1 MDDHPGGLAPLFDD
15 VGKDRT
21 YTDQE
26 LQELLSFVENM
37 DNATS
42 ADELAG
48 GLNHVGLGLA
58 PANAGLSHPVPHAP
72 VLPMRFN
79 EQGISLQFQPGP
91 MPWRGRG
98 RGGRGGGRGGAPAVG
113 NLEAPMSASPA
124 IEDDG
129 SQRVSHGA
137 SEKQRRDRINAMID
151 ELRTLVPGQ
160 AGGGEGRR
168 SKYIVLQDTI
178 NMITVL
184 KARCQAQER
193 ELVALRAAGA
203 SSGAS
208 DGVQPQDQ
216 QQHQQMMT
224 LIGQDGQGLV
234 REDSIRNPANGT
246 DSTLNSGQ
254 TINVAVE
261 MGEEICYVKIKAPD
275 RQGLLQDILNA
286 LHALP
291 MTVQRA
297 VVTTDSENGVVFVT
311 DIFELKINTAIP
323 VEQGMSTE
331 DVKTHIHRSLHAS
344 FLAYE
349 NPELYARKRR
359 GTQGG
364 ASGTDSGGS
373 WSGRAAA

>member
-1 MDDHPGGLAPLFDD
+1 MRAPPSPSRKNIRKIFNLDPPLVAPRLLFLTEPIPPEHA
-15 VGKDRT
+15 V
-21 YTDQE
+21 
-26 LQELLSFVENM
+26 
-37 DNATS
+37 
-42 ADELAG
+42 AG

-91 MPWRGRG
+91 MPGRGRG
-98 RGGRGGGRGGAPAVG
+98 RGGRGGGRGAAPAVG

-178 NMITVL
+178 NMITAL

-323 VEQGMSTE
+323 VEQRMSPE

>member
-1 MDDHPGGLAPLFDD
+1 MRAPPSPSPSRKNIRKIFNLDPPLVAPRLLFLTEPIPPEHA
-15 VGKDRT
+15 V
-21 YTDQE
+21 
-26 LQELLSFVENM
+26 
-37 DNATS
+37 
-42 ADELAG
+42 AG

-91 MPWRGRG
+91 MPGRGRG
-98 RGGRGGGRGGAPAVG
+98 RGGRGGGRGAAPAVG

-178 NMITVL
+178 NMITAL

-323 VEQGMSTE
+323 VEQRMSPE

>member
-1 MDDHPGGLAPLFDD
+1 
-15 VGKDRT
+15 
-21 YTDQE
+21 
-26 LQELLSFVENM
+26 
-37 DNATS
+37 
-42 ADELAG
+42 
-48 GLNHVGLGLA
+48 
-58 PANAGLSHPVPHAP
+58 
-72 VLPMRFN
+72 MRFN

-91 MPWRGRG
+91 TSARGRG
-98 RGGRGGGRGGAPAVG
+98 RGGRGGGRGAAPAVD
-113 NLEAPMSASPA
+113 NFEAPMSASPA

-151 ELRTLVPGQ
+151 ELRMLVPGQ

-178 NMITVL
+178 NMIAAL

-203 SSGAS
+203 SEGAS
-208 DGVQPQDQ
+208 GGVQTQDQ
-216 QQHQQMMT
+216 QQQMMM
-224 LIGQDGQGLV
+224 LMGQDGQGLDPV
-234 REDSIRNPANGT
+234 REESIRNPANGT
-246 DSTLNSGQ
+246 NSTLNSGQ

-323 VEQGMSTE
+323 VEQRMSPE
-331 DVKTHIHRSLHAS
+331 DVKTHIHQSMHAS

-349 NPELYARKRR
+349 NPELYARKRK
-359 GTQGG
+359 GTQGPG
-364 ASGTDSGGS
+364 GSGSDSGGS
-373 WSGRAAA
+373 GIGSGVRAAD

>member
-1 MDDHPGGLAPLFDD
+1 
-15 VGKDRT
+15 
-21 YTDQE
+21 
-26 LQELLSFVENM
+26 
-37 DNATS
+37 
-42 ADELAG
+42 
-48 GLNHVGLGLA
+48 
-58 PANAGLSHPVPHAP
+58 
-72 VLPMRFN
+72 MRFN

-91 MPWRGRG
+91 MPGRGRG
-98 RGGRGGGRGGAPAVG
+98 RGGRGGGRGAAPAVG

-178 NMITVL
+178 NMITAL
-184 KARCQAQER
+184 KARCQVQER

-323 VEQGMSTE
+323 VEQRMSPE

>member
-1 MDDHPGGLAPLFDD
+1 
-15 VGKDRT
+15 
-21 YTDQE
+21 
-26 LQELLSFVENM
+26 
-37 DNATS
+37 
-42 ADELAG
+42 
-48 GLNHVGLGLA
+48 
-58 PANAGLSHPVPHAP
+58 
-72 VLPMRFN
+72 MRFN

-91 MPWRGRG
+91 VLGHGRGRG
-98 RGGRGGGRGGAPAVG
+98 GRSGGRGGGRGAAPAIG
-113 NLEAPMSASPA
+113 NHEALMSASPA
-124 IEDDG
+124 TEDDG

-151 ELRTLVPGQ
+151 ELRMLVPGQ

-178 NMITVL
+178 NMIAAL

-203 SSGAS
+203 SEGAS
-208 DGVQPQDQ
+208 GGVQTQDQ
-216 QQHQQMMT
+216 QQQMMM
-224 LIGQDGQGLV
+224 LMGQDGQGLDPV
-234 REDSIRNPANGT
+234 LEDSIRNPANGT
-246 DSTLNSGQ
+246 DSMLNSGQ

-323 VEQGMSTE
+323 VEQRMSPE
-331 DVKTHIHRSLHAS
+331 DVKTHVHQSMHAS

-349 NPELYARKRR
+349 NPELYARKRK
-359 GTQGG
+359 GTVQGG
-364 ASGTDSGGS
+364 VSGSDSGGS
-373 WSGRAAA
+373 GIGSGGRAA